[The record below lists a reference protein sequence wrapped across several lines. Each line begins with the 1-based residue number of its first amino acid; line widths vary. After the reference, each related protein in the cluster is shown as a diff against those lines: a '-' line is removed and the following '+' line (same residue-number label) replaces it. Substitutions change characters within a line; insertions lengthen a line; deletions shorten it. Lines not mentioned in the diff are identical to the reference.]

1 MLYEM
6 SRLFSRDS
14 WTEIIEAL
22 SSNWFRTVLTA
33 FGVLWGIFIL
43 VILLA
48 AGNGLENGIKQGF
61 GGMAT
66 NSMFMWTQTASKPY
80 KGLPKGRRYNFK
92 TDDVEAIKQEV
103 PGLRFVSPRNQLGG
117 FRGGNNVVRGLLTG
131 AFNVYGDYP
140 EIIQQQPMDI
150 TSGRFISYSDIN
162 EKRKVAIIGSG
173 VVKIL
178 YEPGEE
184 VIGSYIKINSVNFM
198 VIGTY
203 KKKGNSN
210 GDPEEQ
216 QKEIYIP
223 FTAFSQ
229 AFNMA
234 DIVGWMAITA
244 QDGWT
249 ITELKDQIF
258 DVIKSR
264 HSIHP
269 DDDRAVGNF
278 DLYQEYSK
286 INGLFTA
293 LNFVAYFVG
302 ILVLLSGIIGISNI
316 MLIVVKERTKEIG
329 IRRALGAT
337 PWGIRSQILLESIFL
352 TIISGMAG
360 IILATAVL
368 ALVNYKLS
376 GMDTSQMMFVNPSV
390 NIGVVA
396 IALTILIVSGLLA
409 GLIPAQNAIKVKPV
423 EALRIE

>member
-1 MLYEM
+1 M
-6 SRLFSRDS
+6 SKLFSRDS

-22 SSNWFRTVLTA
+22 SSNWFRTILTA

-61 GGMAT
+61 AGMAT
-66 NSMFMWTQTASKPY
+66 NSMFMWAQNVSQPY

-92 TDDVEAIKQEV
+92 LDDVKAIKEQV

-117 FRGGNNVVRGLLTG
+117 FRGSNNVVRGLQSG

-140 EIIQQQPMDI
+140 EITQQQPMDI
-150 TSGRFISYSDIN
+150 TSGRFINYSDI
-162 EKRKVAIIGSG
+162 EQKRKVAIIGSG
-173 VVKIL
+173 VKTAL
-178 YEPGEE
+178 YESGEE
-184 VIGSYIKINSVNFM
+184 VIGTYIKISGVNFM

-203 KKKGNSN
+203 KKNGRN
-210 GDPEEQ
+210 GDPEEN
-216 QKEIYIP
+216 QKEIYVP
-223 FTAFSQ
+223 FTSFSQ

-244 QDGWT
+244 NDGSS
-249 ITELKDQIF
+249 ITELKPQVF

-264 HSIHP
+264 HSIAP
-269 DDDRAVGNF
+269 TDDRAVGNF
-278 DLYQEYSK
+278 DLYQEFNK

-302 ILVLLSGIIGISNI
+302 ILILISGVIGISNI

-329 IRRALGAT
+329 VRRALGAT
-337 PWGIRSQILLESIFL
+337 PWSIRSQILLESIFL
-352 TIISGMAG
+352 TIVSGMVG
-360 IILATAVL
+360 IILATGVL
-368 ALVNYKLS
+368 ILVNYEMDQ
-376 GMDTSQMMFVNPSV
+376 MDTTDMMFLNPSV
-390 NIGVVA
+390 NIGVVV
-396 IALTILIVSGLLA
+396 IALIILIVSGLLA

-423 EALRIE
+423 EALRTD

>member
-1 MLYEM
+1 M

-14 WTEIIEAL
+14 WAEIIEAL
-22 SSNWFRTVLTA
+22 SSNWFRTVMTA

-61 GGMAT
+61 NGMAT
-66 NSMFMWTQTASKPY
+66 NSMFMWAQTASQPY
-80 KGLPKGRRYNFK
+80 KGLPKGRRYNFR
-92 TDDVEAIKQEV
+92 TDDVEAIKQQV
-103 PGLRFVSPRNQLGG
+103 SGLRFVSPRNQLGG
-117 FRGGNNVVRGLLTG
+117 FRGSNNVVRGLQTG

-140 EIIQQQPMDI
+140 EIIEQQPMDI
-150 TSGRFISYSDIN
+150 TMGRFINYSDIK
-162 EKRKVAIIGSG
+162 EKKKVAIIGSG
-173 VVKIL
+173 VQSAL
-178 YEPGEE
+178 YDPGET
-184 VIGSYIKINSVNFM
+184 VIGSYIKINGVNFM
-198 VIGTY
+198 VIGMY
-203 KKKGNSN
+203 KKKGNN
-210 GDPEEQ
+210 GDPEEM

-223 FTAFSQ
+223 FTSFSQ
-229 AFNMA
+229 AFNMGN
-234 DIVGWMAITA
+234 IVGWMAITA
-244 QDGWT
+244 QDGAS
-249 ITELKDQIF
+249 ITNLKSQIF
-258 DVIKSR
+258 DVIKTR
-264 HSIHP
+264 HTINP
-269 DDDRAVGNF
+269 NDDRAVGNF

-286 INGLFTA
+286 ITGLFTA

-360 IILATAVL
+360 IVLASAVL
-368 ALVNYKLS
+368 WLVNFQLGK
-376 GMDTSQMMFVNPSV
+376 MDTSDMMFINPSV
-390 NIGVVA
+390 NIGVVF

-423 EALRIE
+423 EALRTE